1 MLEQAVS
8 KWNNQRQR
16 RWKNVLRGMQIFLA
30 VALLVCEVFGF
41 MLAGVY
47 REMGETYFWQWIFQM
62 VILGL
67 PMLTVI
73 ALLQIPIHKLILEY
87 DYNLAGQAF
96 SCYRLYGSRRK
107 WYSSFD
113 LNTVTVFK
121 DIREI
126 TDGSEE
132 ERLLDGAVIVSC
144 NEDAKHLIL
153 VHTRDCVIG
162 RKRKEAGFVLEL
174 NDAFYDAFRRELR
187 GIIR

>member
-8 KWNNQRQR
+8 KYNNGRER
-16 RWKNVLRGMQIFLA
+16 RWKNILRVMQILLA
-30 VALLVCEVFGF
+30 LALLICEAFGF

-47 REMGETYFWQWIFQM
+47 REMGESYFWQWIFQM

-73 ALLQIPIHKLILEY
+73 LLLQIPIHKLMLEY
-87 DYNLAGQAF
+87 DFDLLGQAF

-107 WYSSFD
+107 WYFSFD

-126 TDGSEE
+126 EDGSEE
-132 ERLLDGAVIVSC
+132 EQLLNSALIVSC
-144 NEDAKHLIL
+144 NEDAKHLML
-153 VHTRDCVIG
+153 VHTVDCVIG
-162 RKRKEAGFVLEL
+162 RKRKKAIFVLEL
-174 NDAFYDAFRRELR
+174 NDTFYAAFRRELR
-187 GIIR
+187 GIVK

>member
-8 KWNNQRQR
+8 KYNNDRER
-16 RWKNVLRGMQIFLA
+16 RWKNILRAMQIILGVILA
-30 VALLVCEVFGF
+30 VCEIFGF

-47 REMGETYFWQWIFQM
+47 REMGDSYFWQWILQM

-73 ALLQIPIHKLILEY
+73 LLLQIPIHKLMLEY
-87 DYNLAGQAF
+87 DYNLLGQAF

-107 WYSSFD
+107 WYFSFD
-113 LNTVTVFK
+113 LNTVTVFE

-126 TDGSEE
+126 EDGSEE
-132 ERLLDGAVIVSC
+132 ERLLKSAVIVSC
-144 NEDAKHLIL
+144 NEDAKHLML
-153 VHTRDCVIG
+153 VHSEDCVIG
-162 RKRKEAGFVLEL
+162 RKRKDASFVLEL

-187 GIIR
+187 GFLR